1 MRVKKGNTGLIYLE
15 FYRAFNPGDIAE
27 SDAESDDIA
36 ELIA

>member
-15 FYRAFNPGDIAE
+15 FYQAFNPGDIAE
-27 SDAESDDIA
+27 SDDIA